1 MKRIIIA
8 LLHMTIVL
16 LSFPISSIFILCSIE
31 SVSRRVC
38 GLLCAPFLFIKY
50 CDTHVFLLLVLFHP
64 HSLFI
69 ICSSIHV
76 IVLLIL
82 FIPLPFYLMFFYSCL
97 RASGSVSIFSPSDLY
112 SMSLSLFRLYCHP
125 HLYMCFSVH
134 VFPVILWLH
143 LCVFHLSSDHTF
155 MSSLLPCDL
164 LLCSPIYSVTVLRAF
179 LLFCNPLSFSSLYP
193 CTHLSIL
200 LTLISFL
207 TLLLIM

>member
-1 MKRIIIA
+1 MDFSVPHSF
-8 LLHMTIVL
+8 LLNIVIPMSSCFWSFFTPIPFLSYVL
-16 LSFPISSIFILCSIE
+16 LFMSSCFWSSLSPFLFILCSFIH
-31 SVSRRVC
+31 VF
-38 GLLCAPFLFIKY
+38 GLLALFPF
-50 CDTHVFLLLVLFHP
+50 
-64 HSLFI
+64 
-69 ICSSIHV
+69 
-76 IVLLIL
+76 
-82 FIPLPFYLMFFYSCL
+82 
-97 RASGSVSIFSPSDLY
+97 FSPSDLY

-179 LLFCNPLSFSSLYP
+179 LLFFNPLSFSSLYP
-193 CTHLSIL
+193 CAHLSIL